1 MSVTRAVLTHG
12 PSGNLPGCPT
22 NIGAATSIMNS
33 CHRSPSA
40 LPCPGAHSAIKTTLR
55 VTLTKEVDVNTFPEV
70 LDSSLV
76 ETQRA

>member
-1 MSVTRAVLTHG
+1 MSVTKAVLTHG
-12 PSGNLPGCPT
+12 PNANLPGCPT
-22 NIGAATSIMNS
+22 SIGAATSIMNS

-55 VTLTKEVDVNTFPEV
+55 VTLTREADVNSFPEV
-70 LDSSLV
+70 LDSLSV